1 MTSCASSAADAAGKC
16 CTEKTS
22 EASPANEHALPPSCP
37 PASVEDTQQ
46 YIAAEAK
53 KWGDLVRK
61 LGLAGSQ

>member
-1 MTSCASSAADAAGKC
+1 MTRIMKMPDVNKAI
-16 CTEKTS
+16 
-22 EASPANEHALPPSCP
+22 ANLDLIPLT